1 MSKVII
7 TAALP
12 YAYSIPHLGNFVG
25 SILPADVYYKY
36 LRMDE
41 QDVIFIS
48 GSDQHGTP
56 IELRAIHENLEPSV
70 LADRM
75 HEEIKNLFEK
85 LECTFTKYGKTHCD
99 ANKEIVYEI
108 FNALNKNNYI
118 KEVKSVQAFCNVD
131 KRFITDRFIEGKC
144 PYCGG
149 HARGDQCNDCGRLL
163 TPEQLIDPICKI
175 CGKSD
180 ITFKEEKNLALDLP
194 KLELDTRAFIVKNSS
209 NNWTK
214 NSINKSLSF
223 IDEGL
228 HAREITRPMKW
239 GFPVPVKGYEDYV
252 FYVWFD
258 ALIGYIGITKDW
270 NPSKWRDYWL
280 DKSSMLVQFM
290 GKDNI
295 EFHALMWPATLIG
308 SRLGFVLP
316 RTLRASEYLLSKELK
331 FSKSEGIGLNIKTA
345 LEIADADYWRF
356 CLMYIY
362 PETSDSEFSL
372 EVFEEVVNKIMN
384 DKIGNLINRVFII
397 YKKNFDLIDESV
409 EPDQELIDKVEKL
422 EADYV
427 LRFESIELREAL
439 HAAIELAEYGNM
451 LMSKYQPW
459 ALVKNNNKEKSIE
472 LSKIMNLEK
481 LIIYKLGILLWPFTP
496 KASRNILSYFG
507 IDKDPLLEMLDVEY
521 DKIKIV
527 DKEIKQ
533 IFSKLTEEQ
542 KKKFEAFK

>member
-56 IELRAIHENLEPSV
+56 IELRAIHENIEPSV

-99 ANKEIVYEI
+99 ANREIVYEI

-118 KEVKSVQAFCNVD
+118 KEVKSIQAFCNVD

-397 YKKNFDLIDESV
+397 YKKNFDLIDESI

-439 HAAIELAEYGNM
+439 HAVIELAEYGNM

-459 ALVKNNNKEKSIE
+459 TLVKNNNKEKSIE

-481 LIIYKLGILLWPFTP
+481 VIIYKLGILLWPFAP

-521 DKIKIV
+521 DKIRIV
-527 DKEIKQ
+527 DKEIKP

-542 KKKFEAFK
+542 KKKFEVFK

>member
-1 MSKVII
+1 LSKVII

-56 IELRAIHENLEPSV
+56 IELRAIHENIEPSV

-75 HEEIKNLFEK
+75 HEEIKSLFEK

-99 ANKEIVYEI
+99 ANREIVYEI

-118 KEVKSVQAFCNVD
+118 KEVKSIQAFCNVD

-397 YKKNFDLIDESV
+397 YKKNFDLIDESI

-439 HAAIELAEYGNM
+439 HAVIELAEYGNM

-459 ALVKNNNKEKSIE
+459 TLVKNNNKEKSIE

-481 LIIYKLGILLWPFTP
+481 VIIYKLGILLWPFAP

-521 DKIKIV
+521 DKIRIV
-527 DKEIKQ
+527 DKEIKP

-542 KKKFEAFK
+542 KKKFEVFK